1 MSFNDTLMWLVA
13 HSVLLVVAVFLM
25 LVVVTYWPGRKAR
38 FQHDAMIPL
47 RDDR

>member
-1 MSFNDTLMWLVA
+1 MPFTDILMWLVA
-13 HSVLLVVAVFLM
+13 HSVLLVVAVFAM

-38 FQHDAMIPL
+38 FQRDAMIPL